1 MSLTPTVLVDAYISI
16 NSNVISDHGNKVQIN
31 AVVEEKDTTAFGQT
45 WKRRVGGL
53 KDGSVDF
60 SFLND
65 YVAANLD
72 SIFWPLLG
80 TVVAFE
86 IRPTSDTV
94 GAGNPSY
101 EGSLLIKEWKPIM
114 GAVGDLATVDV
125 SFPVD
130 GAVTRTTS

>member
-1 MSLTPTVLVDAYISI
+1 VSLTPTVLIDAYIVI
-16 NSNVISDHGNKVQIN
+16 DSNVISDHGNKVQIN
-31 AVVEEKDTTAFGQT
+31 AVVEEKDTTAFGQS

-53 KDGSVDF
+53 KDGTVDF

-72 SIFWPLLG
+72 SIMWPLLG
-80 TVVAFE
+80 TVVTFE

-101 EGSLLIKEWKPIM
+101 EGSLFIKEWKPIM

-130 GAVTRTTS
+130 GPVTRTTS

>member
-1 MSLTPTVLVDAYISI
+1 MSLTPTVLTDAYIVI
-16 NSNVISDHGNKVQIN
+16 DSNVVSDHGNKVQIN

-72 SIFWPLLG
+72 AIFWPLLG
-80 TVVAFE
+80 TVVTFE